1 MPGLARVEEL
11 RDFLHVDRRA
21 GVRGRIRPR
30 ERAVRGAEIDA
41 DDEAGGHRIEET
53 STSAG
58 ATTLWP
64 VDGRGGKATR
74 VASHPR

>member
-1 MPGLARVEEL
+1 MWMGVPGSADVSAHASAQFVVPRSMPTTK
-11 RDFLHVDRRA
+11 
-21 GVRGRIRPR
+21 R
-30 ERAVRGAEIDA
+30 EVTGWSDQ
-41 DDEAGGHRIEET
+41 ET